1 MYGGY
6 MKYTSYLYVILVF
19 FSSLLFHPTEDYP
32 KSFIYYDNFQY
43 TDNVLFYGVD
53 DLNVQYEGELSY
65 LGDSYELSFDVVN
78 SSNMDVGISDL
89 VLQSHDPYLEY
100 SLTYE
105 NGKKVLIGD
114 TLKAGEKRRLK
125 YHVLW
130 KNPID
135 KDDYELDSSFY
146 IDYL

>member
-1 MYGGY
+1 

-19 FSSLLFHPTEDYP
+19 FSSLLFHPTDDYS
-32 KSFIYYDNFQY
+32 KSVIYYDNFQY

-53 DLNVQYEGELSY
+53 GLNVQYEGELSY

-78 SSNMDVGISDL
+78 LSNIDVGISDL
-89 VLQSHDPYLEY
+89 VLQNQDPYLEY

-105 NGKKVLIGD
+105 DGDNVVIGD
-114 TLKAGEKRRLK
+114 TLKAGEKRRIK
-125 YHVLW
+125 YQVLW

-135 KDDYELDSSFY
+135 IDDYELDSSFY

>member
-1 MYGGY
+1 

-19 FSSLLFHPTEDYP
+19 FSSLLFHPTDDYP
-32 KSFIYYDNFQY
+32 KSVIYYDNFQY

-53 DLNVQYEGELSY
+53 GLNVKYEGELAY

-78 SSNMDVGISDL
+78 SSNIDVGISDL
-89 VLQSHDPYLEY
+89 VLQNQDPYLEY

-105 NGKKVLIGD
+105 DGDNVVIGD
-114 TLKAGEKRRLK
+114 TLKAGEKRRIK
-125 YHVLW
+125 YQVLW

-135 KDDYELDSSFY
+135 IDDYEFDSSFY